1 MPQAPAKRSV
11 PSLEALSPESVA
23 PAIEA
28 ILLSVDRPVTAAAV
42 AAGLAA
48 PKMRG
53 SDRAD
58 EADSGD
64 DEADVSPEAT
74 AVVTAAVDLL
84 NRSYEESGRAFR
96 IEAVAGGL
104 RLMTR
109 AEFAPAVAAFHR
121 ARQQTKLTKA
131 GLESLAI
138 IAYRQ
143 PITRADLESIRGV
156 ACGEVLRSLLDRR
169 LITIKGRAE
178 ELGRPLLYGTTKQF
192 LDVFGLSGLK
202 DMPTV
207 AELKIGLE
215 PKA

>member
-11 PSLEALSPESVA
+11 LSLGDMSPQSIAPSV
-23 PAIEA
+23 EA
-28 ILLSVDRPVTAAAV
+28 ILLSVDHPVTAAAI

-48 PKMRG
+48 PKSRDLEK
-53 SDRAD
+53 SD
-58 EADSGD
+58 EGD
-64 DEADVSPEAT
+64 DEAEIPAESVAL
-74 AVVTAAVDLL
+74 VTAAVEAL
-84 NRSYEESGRAFR
+84 NRSYDESSRAFR
-96 IEAVAGGL
+96 IEEVAGGL

-109 AEFAPAVAAFHR
+109 PEFASAVAAFHR
-121 ARQQTKLTKA
+121 ARRQTKLTKA
-131 GLESLAI
+131 GLETLAI

-143 PITRADLESIRGV
+143 PITRADLEAIRGV

-202 DMPTV
+202 DLPTV

>member
-1 MPQAPAKRSV
+1 MPEAPAKHRSV
-11 PSLEALSPESVA
+11 PSLEGVAPESIA
-23 PAIEA
+23 PAVEA
-28 ILLSVDRPVTAAAV
+28 ILLSVDRPVTVSAI

-48 PKMRG
+48 PKA
-53 SDRAD
+53 SERAEGED
-58 EADSGD
+58 AEL
-64 DEADVSPEAT
+64 EVSAESE
-74 AVVTAAVDLL
+74 AVVIAAVEAL
-84 NRSYEESGRAFR
+84 NRIYDETARAFR
-96 IEAVAGGL
+96 VEQVAGGL

-109 AEFAPAVAAFHR
+109 PEYAAAVAAFHR

-131 GLESLAI
+131 GLETLAI

-192 LDVFGLSGLK
+192 LDIFGLSSLK
-202 DMPTV
+202 DLPTV
-207 AELKIGLE
+207 AELKIGVE
-215 PKA
+215 TKG

>member
-1 MPQAPAKRSV
+1 MPEAPAKHRSV
-11 PSLEALSPESVA
+11 PSLEGVAPESIA
-23 PAIEA
+23 PAVEA
-28 ILLSVDRPVTAAAV
+28 ILLSVDRPVTVSAI

-48 PKMRG
+48 PKA
-53 SDRAD
+53 SERAEGED
-58 EADSGD
+58 AEL
-64 DEADVSPEAT
+64 EVSAESE
-74 AVVTAAVDLL
+74 AVVVAAVEAL
-84 NRSYEESGRAFR
+84 NRIYDETARAFR
-96 IEAVAGGL
+96 VEQVAGGL

-109 AEFAPAVAAFHR
+109 PEYAAAVAAFHR

-131 GLESLAI
+131 GLETLAI

-192 LDVFGLSGLK
+192 LDIFGLSSLK
-202 DMPTV
+202 DLPTV
-207 AELKIGLE
+207 AELKIGVE
-215 PKA
+215 TKG